1 MKTSKTAL
9 NLTEG
14 RPVKLILLFAIPV
27 FLGNLFQI
35 CYSLVDTKIV
45 GRILGETALAA
56 VGSVSVLYTLL
67 TGFFNGLSLGFSVLT
82 ARFFGSGEER
92 KLKENVA
99 GAIVLGFLTAGVLIT
114 GTAIFIR
121 PILMLLNVPPQQLD
135 MALSYITLL
144 VWGMFVTLAYNLC
157 ANTLRAIGDSITP
170 LIFLVIAAVA
180 NVVLDY
186 LFILVFHMGVRGAAV
201 ATLVSQMLSVVLC
214 LLRIRRGFPMLHLAR
229 EHFVLSKEQVL
240 SLYESGLSMGL
251 MSSLVNFGSLVLQS
265 GINQL
270 GTNIIVAHTA
280 ARKVFE
286 IWGLPVSVLGS
297 SMATY
302 CGQNYGAGRYDR
314 IRQGM
319 KSVLI
324 LGAVW
329 DGIVFVLAQTV
340 SPYLIR
346 FITSSENEEII
357 YWGTLYL
364 RVDMSFL
371 LVCLFIV
378 ILRNCMQGFG
388 DYRTPVLSS
397 FIELVG
403 KLVFT
408 FVFVRLFGYWGIIW
422 TEPVIWFLMVIPLII
437 MTLKNPV
444 IRKDSGVAMSGDNLF
459 AGRLNSEKR

>member
-1 MKTSKTAL
+1 MKNAKTAL

-45 GRILGETALAA
+45 GSILGETALAA

-82 ARFFGSGEER
+82 ARFYGSGEER
-92 KLKENVA
+92 RLKENVA
-99 GAIVLGFLTAGVLIT
+99 GSIVLGFLTAVVIIT
-114 GTAIFIR
+114 VVALFIR
-121 PILMLLNVPPQQLD
+121 PILTLLNVPPEQME

-157 ANTLRAIGDSITP
+157 ANTLRAIGDSLTP
-170 LIFLVIAAVA
+170 LIFLVIAALTNVA
-180 NVVLDY
+180 LDY
-186 LFILVFHMGVRGAAV
+186 LFILVFDMGVRGAAV
-201 ATLVSQMLSVVLC
+201 ATLISQLLSVVLC
-214 LLRIRRGFPMLHLAR
+214 LIRIRQGFPILHISR
-229 EHFVLSKEQVL
+229 EHFVLSKDSAL
-240 SLYESGLSMGL
+240 SLYQSGLSMGL
-251 MSSLVNFGSLVLQS
+251 MSSLVNLGTLVLQS

-280 ARKVFE
+280 ARKVCE

-324 LGAVW
+324 LGAAW
-329 DGIVFVLAQTV
+329 DGVVFVLAHTV
-340 SPYLIR
+340 SPWLIR
-346 FITSSENEEII
+346 FITSSDNEEII
-357 YWGTLYL
+357 YWGTTYL

-371 LVCLFIV
+371 IVTMFIV

-388 DYRTPVLSS
+388 DYRTPILSS

-408 FVFVRLFGYWGIIW
+408 FVFVRMFGYWGIIW
-422 TEPVIWFLMVIPLII
+422 TEPVIWFLMVIPLAV
-437 MTLKNPV
+437 MTLRNPV
-444 IRKDSGVAMSGDNLF
+444 IKDRG
-459 AGRLNSEKR
+459 

>member
-1 MKTSKTAL
+1 M
-9 NLTEG
+9 
-14 RPVKLILLFAIPV
+14 KLILLFAIPV

-82 ARFFGSGEER
+82 ARYYGSGDER

-114 GTAIFIR
+114 GIAIWIQ
-121 PILMLLNVPPQQLD
+121 PILRLLHVPPKQHE

-157 ANTLRAIGDSITP
+157 ANTLRAIGDSVTP
-170 LIFLVIAAVA
+170 LIFLVIAAVT
-180 NVVLDY
+180 NVGLDY

-214 LLRIRRGFPMLHLAR
+214 LLRIRQAFPILHLAR
-229 EHFVLSKEQVL
+229 AHFALSREQVL
-240 SLYESGLSMGL
+240 SLYKSGLSMGL

-324 LGAVW
+324 LGAAW
-329 DGIVFVLAQTV
+329 DGIVLAHTI
-340 SPYLIR
+340 SPYLIG
-346 FITSSENEEII
+346 FITSSQNEEIL
-357 YWGTLYL
+357 YWGTMYL

-388 DYRTPVLSS
+388 DYRTPILSS

-422 TEPVIWFLMVIPLII
+422 TEPVIWFLMVIPLIV
-437 MTLKNPV
+437 MTLKSPV
-444 IRKDSGVAMSGDNLF
+444 VKMRQPEA
-459 AGRLNSEKR
+459 

>member
-1 MKTSKTAL
+1 MKTAKTTL
-9 NLTEG
+9 NLTQG
-14 RPVKLILLFAIPV
+14 RPLKLILLFAIPV

-35 CYSLVDTKIV
+35 LYNLVDTKIV
-45 GRILGETALAA
+45 GSILGEDALAA
-56 VGSVSVLYTLL
+56 VGAVSSLYTLL
-67 TGFFNGLSLGFSVLT
+67 AGFFNGLSLGFSVLT
-82 ARFFGSGEER
+82 SRYFGSGDEKE
-92 KLKENVA
+92 LKRNVA
-99 GAIVLGFLTAGVLIT
+99 GSILLGFATATVVIL
-114 GTAIFIR
+114 AVALFLK
-121 PILMLLNVPPQQLD
+121 PILTLLNVPPKQLD
-135 MALSYITLL
+135 MAYTYIWIL
-144 VWGMFVTLAYNLC
+144 VWGMFITLAYNLC
-157 ANTLRAIGDSITP
+157 ANMLRAIGDSVTP
-170 LIFLVIAAVA
+170 LIFLIIASVL

-186 LFILVFHMGVRGAAV
+186 TLILGFDMGVKGAAV
-201 ATLVSQMLSVVLC
+201 ATVLSQLLSVALC
-214 LLRIRRGFPMLHLAR
+214 MARIYKGFPILH
-229 EHFVLSKEQVL
+229 VSKSDFALTGKQVL
-240 SLYESGLSMGL
+240 AMYESGLSMGL

-270 GTNIIVAHTA
+270 GTNIIVAHTS

-286 IWGLPVSVLGS
+286 IWNLPVSVLGS

-329 DGIVFVLAQTV
+329 DGIVFVLAHTV
-340 SPYLIR
+340 SSYLIR
-346 FITSSENEEII
+346 FITSSENEEIL

-364 RVDMSFL
+364 KVDMSFL

-388 DYRTPVLSS
+388 DYRTPILSS

-422 TEPVIWFLMVIPLII
+422 TEPVIWFLMVIPLVV
-437 MTLKNPV
+437 MTLKSPV
-444 IRKDSGVAMSGDNLF
+444 VRMQQPRHKEL
-459 AGRLNSEKR
+459 

>member
-82 ARFFGSGEER
+82 ARFYGSGEEAR
-92 KLKENVA
+92 LKENVA
-99 GAIVLGFLTAGVLIT
+99 GSIVLGFSTAAVIIT
-114 GTAIFIR
+114 AVAILIR
-121 PILMLLNVPPQQLD
+121 PILTLLNVPPAQME

-157 ANTLRAIGDSITP
+157 ANTLRAIGDSLTP
-170 LIFLVIAAVA
+170 LIFLVIAALTNVA
-180 NVVLDY
+180 LDY
-186 LFILVFHMGVRGAAV
+186 LFILVFGMGVRGAAV
-201 ATLVSQMLSVVLC
+201 ATLVSQLLSVVLC
-214 LLRIRRGFPMLHLAR
+214 LIRIRQGFPILHLAK
-229 EHFVLSKEQVL
+229 EHFHLTKDRLL
-240 SLYESGLSMGL
+240 SLYQSGLSMGL
-251 MSSLVNFGSLVLQS
+251 MSSLVNFGTLVLQS

-270 GTNIIVAHTA
+270 GTEMIVAHTA
-280 ARKVFE
+280 ARKIFE

-319 KSVLI
+319 KSVLVI
-324 LGAVW
+324 GAVW
-329 DGIVFVLAQTV
+329 DGVVLILAHTV

-346 FITSSENEEII
+346 FITSSDNEEII
-357 YWGTLYL
+357 YWGTMYL

-388 DYRTPVLSS
+388 DCVTPILSS
-397 FIELVG
+397 FIELIG

-408 FVFVRLFGYWGIIW
+408 FVFVKMFGYWGIIW
-422 TEPVIWFLMVIPLII
+422 TEPVVWFLMVIPLVV
-437 MTLKNPV
+437 MTLRNPV
-444 IRKDSGVAMSGDNLF
+444 MRKRNDLQQ
-459 AGRLNSEKR
+459 

>member
-82 ARFFGSGEER
+82 ARFYGSGEEAR
-92 KLKENVA
+92 LKENVA
-99 GAIVLGFLTAGVLIT
+99 GSIVLGFSTAAVIIT
-114 GTAIFIR
+114 AVAILIR
-121 PILMLLNVPPQQLD
+121 PILTLLNVPPEQME

-157 ANTLRAIGDSITP
+157 ANTLRAIGDSLTP
-170 LIFLVIAAVA
+170 LIFLVIAALTNVA
-180 NVVLDY
+180 LDY
-186 LFILVFHMGVRGAAV
+186 LFILGFGMGVRGAAV
-201 ATLVSQMLSVVLC
+201 ATLLSQTLSVVLC
-214 LLRIRRGFPMLHLAR
+214 LIRIRQGFPILHLSR
-229 EHFVLSKEQVL
+229 EHFALSKDRVL
-240 SLYESGLSMGL
+240 SLYQSGLSMGL
-251 MSSLVNFGSLVLQS
+251 MSSLVNFGTLVLQS

-270 GTNIIVAHTA
+270 GTDIIVAHTA
-280 ARKVFE
+280 ARKVCE

-329 DGIVFVLAQTV
+329 DGIVFILAHTV
-340 SPYLIR
+340 SPWLIR
-346 FITSSENEEII
+346 FITSSDNEEII
-357 YWGTLYL
+357 YWGTTYL

-371 LVCLFIV
+371 IVTMFIV

-388 DYRTPVLSS
+388 DYKTPILSS

-408 FVFVRLFGYWGIIW
+408 FVFVRMFGYWGIIW
-422 TEPVIWFLMVIPLII
+422 TEPAVWFLMVIPLVV
-437 MTLKNPV
+437 MTLRNPV
-444 IRKDSGVAMSGDNLF
+444 IKNRG
-459 AGRLNSEKR
+459 

>member
-45 GRILGETALAA
+45 GSILGETALAA

-82 ARFFGSGEER
+82 ARFYGSGEDR

-99 GAIVLGFLTAGVLIT
+99 GAMVLGFSTAAVIIT
-114 GTAIFIR
+114 AVAILIR
-121 PILMLLNVPPQQLD
+121 PILTLLNVPQEQME

-157 ANTLRAIGDSITP
+157 ANTLRAIGDSLTP
-170 LIFLVIAAVA
+170 LIFLVIAALTNVA
-180 NVVLDY
+180 LDY
-186 LFILVFHMGVRGAAV
+186 LFILVFDMGVRGAAV
-201 ATLVSQMLSVVLC
+201 ATLISQLLSVALC
-214 LLRIRRGFPMLHLAR
+214 LVRVRQGFPILYLSR
-229 EHFVLSKEQVL
+229 EHFVLSKDSVRT
-240 SLYESGLSMGL
+240 LYQSGLSMGL
-251 MSSLVNFGSLVLQS
+251 MSSLVNLGTLVLQS

-270 GTNIIVAHTA
+270 GTDIIVAHTA
-280 ARKVFE
+280 ARKVCE

-324 LGAVW
+324 LGAAW
-329 DGIVFVLAQTV
+329 DGVVFILAHTV

-346 FITSSENEEII
+346 FITSSDNEEII
-357 YWGTLYL
+357 YWGTTYL

-371 LVCLFIV
+371 IVTMFIV

-388 DYRTPVLSS
+388 DYKTPILSS

-408 FVFVRLFGYWGIIW
+408 FVFVRMFGYWGIIW
-422 TEPVIWFLMVIPLII
+422 TEPVIWFLMVIPLAV
-437 MTLKNPV
+437 MTLRNPV
-444 IRKDSGVAMSGDNLF
+444 IKDRGQNDIREERDL
-459 AGRLNSEKR
+459 R

>member
-82 ARFFGSGEER
+82 ARYYGSGDER
-92 KLKENVA
+92 RLKENVA

-114 GTAIFIR
+114 GIAIWIQ
-121 PILMLLNVPPQQLD
+121 PILRLLHVPPKQHE

-157 ANTLRAIGDSITP
+157 ANTLRAIGDSVTP
-170 LIFLVIAAVA
+170 LIFLVIAAVT
-180 NVVLDY
+180 NVALDY

-214 LLRIRRGFPMLHLAR
+214 LLRIRQAFPILHLTRA
-229 EHFVLSKEQVL
+229 HFALSREQVL
-240 SLYESGLSMGL
+240 SLYKSGLSMGL

-324 LGAVW
+324 LGAAW
-329 DGIVFVLAQTV
+329 DGIVFVLAHTI
-340 SPYLIR
+340 SPYLIG
-346 FITSSENEEII
+346 FITSSQNEEIL
-357 YWGTLYL
+357 YWGTMYL

-388 DYRTPVLSS
+388 DYRTPILSS

-422 TEPVIWFLMVIPLII
+422 TEPVIWFLMVIPLIV
-437 MTLKNPV
+437 MTLKSPV
-444 IRKDSGVAMSGDNLF
+444 VKMRQPEA
-459 AGRLNSEKR
+459 